1 MKIICTLNLKG
12 GCAKTTTAVSM
23 AELLATG
30 FKSKHGTVKPGKV
43 LLFDNDKQGNASRL
57 FDAYQGE
64 TESPAAA
71 VLKNATFKGN
81 TIRHTKIKNLDIVP
95 CNYFMELAELEIKAD
110 TDTPQH
116 DRYRRAFEELKNTP
130 TFGNYDCCIID
141 NAPDLGMN
149 VINALVA
156 ADEIVIPVSLDCYS
170 LDGLEELVDQ
180 VNNVRQ
186 LNRKAHI
193 AGVLITDYE
202 KSDTS
207 EAAETWLREKSGLP
221 VFNTIIRHSKKVKD
235 STFYHKT
242 PIAYSVRSGA
252 AQGYKNFI
260 LECMGET
267 RIAEMQKERV

>member
-57 FDAYQGE
+57 FDAYKGE

-81 TIRHTKIKNLDIVP
+81 TIRHTKIKNLEIVP

-110 TDTPQH
+110 TETPQH

-130 TFGNYDCCIID
+130 PF
-141 NAPDLGMN
+141 
-149 VINALVA
+149 
-156 ADEIVIPVSLDCYS
+156 
-170 LDGLEELVDQ
+170 
-180 VNNVRQ
+180 
-186 LNRKAHI
+186 
-193 AGVLITDYE
+193 
-202 KSDTS
+202 
-207 EAAETWLREKSGLP
+207 
-221 VFNTIIRHSKKVKD
+221 
-235 STFYHKT
+235 
-242 PIAYSVRSGA
+242 
-252 AQGYKNFI
+252 
-260 LECMGET
+260 
-267 RIAEMQKERV
+267 

>member
-30 FKSKHGTVKPGKV
+30 FKSKRGTVKPGKV

-130 TFGNYDCCIID
+130 PFGN
-141 NAPDLGMN
+141 LHH
-149 VINALVA
+149 
-156 ADEIVIPVSLDCYS
+156 
-170 LDGLEELVDQ
+170 
-180 VNNVRQ
+180 RQ
-186 LNRKAHI
+186 RPGFRHERNKCTC
-193 AGVLITDYE
+193 G
-202 KSDTS
+202 
-207 EAAETWLREKSGLP
+207 SG
-221 VFNTIIRHSKKVKD
+221 
-235 STFYHKT
+235 
-242 PIAYSVRSGA
+242 
-252 AQGYKNFI
+252 
-260 LECMGET
+260 
-267 RIAEMQKERV
+267 